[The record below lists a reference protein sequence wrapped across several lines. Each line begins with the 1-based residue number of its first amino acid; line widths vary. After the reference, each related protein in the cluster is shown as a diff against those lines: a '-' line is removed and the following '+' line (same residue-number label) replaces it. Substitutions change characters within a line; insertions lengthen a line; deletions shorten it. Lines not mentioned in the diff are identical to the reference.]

1 MRIEPKPLIAAESP
15 SLCRNQLYRKV
26 TLRIMPFVFLA
37 YVVNQIDRTNVSFAK
52 LQFVTDLGLSEAAYG
67 LGAGMFFVGYLLF
80 EVPSNLILHRI
91 GARKT
96 MVRIMIL
103 WGLASMAMS
112 LVTTATQLYVVRFLL
127 GLAEA
132 GFFPGMI
139 YYLGLWYP
147 SRRRGRITSLLVMGI
162 PFAGIV
168 SSPLSGWIMQFLHG
182 AAGLKGWQWLF
193 LIEGAPAVLLGFAA
207 PWLLADRPGEASWL
221 TEAEK
226 VIISTELRDDAAERG
241 RQSSGDMRE
250 AIRDP
255 KVYITGVVYF
265 AVLAGTNALVL
276 WIPTIIRE
284 AGLHSLSLA
293 TIGVLACIPW
303 VAAVVGMHLIGLN
316 SDRTMERRWHVA
328 ASLLVTA
335 TGYLLLPHFAER
347 LPIVIAILAMS
358 AVGIYSALAIFWTI
372 PATFLTGSAAA
383 GGIALISSFGAVGGF
398 VSPSIIGWAKTATGN
413 ADYGLAAIAAVLCLA
428 SLLLLAGISE
438 TSTSRRHPQ
447 VRHRS

>member
-1 MRIEPKPLIAAESP
+1 VRIEPKPLIAAESP

-207 PWLLADRPGEASWL
+207 PGTRASSAQRP
-221 TEAEK
+221 
-226 VIISTELRDDAAERG
+226 
-241 RQSSGDMRE
+241 
-250 AIRDP
+250 
-255 KVYITGVVYF
+255 
-265 AVLAGTNALVL
+265 
-276 WIPTIIRE
+276 
-284 AGLHSLSLA
+284 
-293 TIGVLACIPW
+293 
-303 VAAVVGMHLIGLN
+303 
-316 SDRTMERRWHVA
+316 RR
-328 ASLLVTA
+328 
-335 TGYLLLPHFAER
+335 
-347 LPIVIAILAMS
+347 
-358 AVGIYSALAIFWTI
+358 
-372 PATFLTGSAAA
+372 
-383 GGIALISSFGAVGGF
+383 
-398 VSPSIIGWAKTATGN
+398 
-413 ADYGLAAIAAVLCLA
+413 
-428 SLLLLAGISE
+428 
-438 TSTSRRHPQ
+438 TSTTRARGGRDHRGGRRNSESTGQSRYRRQTQSYDAGQERSRRLDRNP
-447 VRHRS
+447 